1 MRVILLHQYF
11 KTPDQGGGIRSWY
24 LARALLTAGH
34 NVEVVTAWNR
44 KEKQC
49 LTVDGITVHY
59 LPVYYHNE
67 LGFFR
72 RLLAFVRFTLSAA
85 RKILSLPKP
94 DVVYAISTP
103 LSIGLVARYIKW
115 RKNVPYIFE
124 TGDLWPD
131 VPIDM
136 GYIKGRML
144 TKALKRIEL
153 GIYLHACNIV
163 AMSPAMLIYFEKLG
177 LGQKTICITN
187 FADMSFGRAE
197 AGPGKEFT
205 ITYAGTLGKANRL
218 DYLLDL
224 ATDAEKRDLGNLK
237 VEIMGEGAER
247 EKLMKMA
254 EEKKLKNVLFIDHS
268 SKDAAIELM
277 RKSTMV
283 YLSFAPFE
291 KLWTGSPNKYFDAL
305 AIGKPVLCNFGGW
318 IAEEIKREQ
327 CGVVYQPGRPDQ
339 FFDDVW
345 PKLQNE
351 AVIAQMSQLAYRL
364 AGDKYSL
371 EKQLPLW
378 LTLFGD

>member
-1 MRVILLHQYF
+1 MRVVLLHQYF
-11 KTPDQGGGIRSWY
+11 KTPGEGGGVRSWY

-34 NVEVVTAWNR
+34 RVEVVTAWNR

-59 LPVYYHNE
+59 LPVYYQNE
-67 LGFFR
+67 FGFFR
-72 RLLAFVRFTLSAA
+72 RVLAFLSFTFSAA

-94 DVVYAISTP
+94 DVVYAMSTP
-103 LSIGLVARYIKW
+103 LTIGLVARYIKW
-115 RKNVPYIFE
+115 KKNVPYIFE

-136 GYIKGRML
+136 GYIKGHML
-144 TKALKRIEL
+144 TRALKRVEL
-153 GIYLHACNIV
+153 GIYQHARNIV
-163 AMSPAMLIYFEKLG
+163 AMSPAMLTYFEKLG
-177 LGQKTICITN
+177 FGHKTVCVTN

-197 AGPGKEFT
+197 AVPVKLFT
-205 ITYAGTLGKANRL
+205 ITYTGTLGKANRL

-224 ATDAEKRDLGNLK
+224 ATEAKKRELRNLRVVMMGQGAEK
-237 VEIMGEGAER
+237 ER
-247 EKLMKMA
+247 LMKIV
-254 EEKKLKNVLFIDHS
+254 EETKLDHVLFIDHS
-268 SKDAAIELM
+268 SKAAAIQLM
-277 RKSTMV
+277 RESTMA

-318 IAEEIKREQ
+318 IAEEIDREQ
-327 CGVVYQPGRPDQ
+327 CGAVYQPGRPDQ

-345 PKLQNE
+345 PKLQSE
-351 AVIAQMSQLAYRL
+351 AVLAQMGHQAHRL

-378 LTLFGD
+378 LTLFSD